1 MNSTKD
7 DMGSDMENIA
17 DSWDH
22 PAELAFCEQCD
33 WVYVIPNGL
42 ENQICPH
49 CLSALLEPVIESS
62 SQQNQIFYIQ
72 PPELLLPFKISLE
85 QIHSRIM
92 SFTQGIP
99 FATPDI
105 KRASSNDRIV
115 QIYLPFWL
123 VDSDINAEWEIEAG
137 YEYEVL
143 SHRERYHQQQGGW
156 QTEQVTEQRV
166 RWEPRLGR
174 LDRCYHN
181 IPVPALEG
189 QRAISDMLGQ
199 YDRSDAVPYE
209 TGLEQNALIRLP
221 DRNPEDAWGEAKPIL
236 QAYAAEECR
245 RASNADQQRN
255 FRWKPEYRSQSW
267 TLLLQPI
274 YATFYRDDDNKPVP
288 IYINGQSG
296 RISGNRR
303 SSLKRGQRAS
313 LWILGAAILLFILS
327 IISGIVSF
335 FAPPVLPFAI
345 VCFIAAALIAITSLI
360 PVAIVW
366 QFNRT
371 QRRVEAALP

>member
-1 MNSTKD
+1 MKATKD
-7 DMGSDMENIA
+7 NTDSGAENMTEYG
-17 DSWDH
+17 DH
-22 PAELAFCEQCD
+22 SAALAVCEQCD
-33 WVYVIPNGL
+33 WIYVLPNGI

-49 CLSALLEPVIESS
+49 CFSTPLDLVIES
-62 SQQNQIFYIQ
+62 QAQHNPLFNMH

-85 QIHSRIM
+85 QIHSRII

-99 FATPDI
+99 FATPDF
-105 KRASSNDRIV
+105 KRASSSDRIV
-115 QIYLPFWL
+115 ELFLPYWL
-123 VDSDINAEWEIEAG
+123 VDSDIKAEWQIEAG

-143 SHRERYHQQQGGW
+143 SHRERYHQHQGGW

-174 LDRCYHN
+174 LDRSYHN

-189 QRAISDMLGQ
+189 QRVINRMLGQ
-199 YDRSDAVPYE
+199 YDHFDTVPYE
-209 TGLEQNALIRLP
+209 DGLEQNALIRLP

-245 RASNADQQRN
+245 SASGADQQRN
-255 FRWKPEYRSQSW
+255 FRWKPEFRSQSW
-267 TLLLQPI
+267 TLLLQPL
-274 YATFYRDDDNKPVP
+274 YATYYRDDDNNPVS

-296 RISGNRR
+296 QMAGIRR

-313 LWILGAAILLFILS
+313 LWILGAAITLFILS
-327 IISGIVSF
+327 IISGMVSF

-345 VCFIAAALIAITSLI
+345 VCFIAAAMIAITALI
-360 PVAIVW
+360 PIAIVW
-366 QFNRT
+366 QYNRT
-371 QRRVEAALP
+371 QQRGEAALP

>member
-1 MNSTKD
+1 MN
-7 DMGSDMENIA
+7 DMGSGVTNFSEHW
-17 DSWDH
+17 SP
-22 PAELAFCEQCD
+22 PATLVVCEQCD
-33 WVYVIPNGL
+33 WVYVIPYKL

-49 CLSALLEPVIESS
+49 CLMASLTPVIESL
-62 SQQNQIFYIQ
+62 SQQNQIFNIQ

-85 QIHSRIM
+85 HIHSRILA
-92 SFTQGIP
+92 FTQGIP
-99 FATPDI
+99 FATPDL
-105 KRASSNDRIV
+105 KRASSSDRIV
-115 QIYLPFWL
+115 KIYLPYWL

-174 LDRCYHN
+174 LDRCYSN

-189 QRAISDMLGQ
+189 QRAISNMLGQ
-199 YDRSDAVPYE
+199 YDHSSAVPYE
-209 TGLEQNALIRLP
+209 AGLEQNALIRLP

-245 RASNADQQRN
+245 IASDADQQRN

-274 YATFYRDDDNKPVP
+274 YATYYRDDDNKPVP

-296 RISGNRR
+296 QITGNRR

-327 IISGIVSF
+327 IISVTVSL

-345 VCFIAAALIAITSLI
+345 VCFIAAAVTAIAALI

-366 QFNRT
+366 QYNRT
-371 QRRVEAALP
+371 QRRGETALP